1 VKPRRTLDRIAVAL
15 LALAVFVLGH
25 DLLFLLAGGA
35 NYRAVLAA
43 SGHGSIWDITV
54 MTVVGAAAGLT
65 GLGLRR
71 LVVLSRLARGIDPVS
86 ADAEHGV
93 PHLLWQTLRLW
104 ATILP
109 IALLLLVA
117 NENLE
122 RAAIG
127 VPLPGLGIIVAA
139 GPIFAAVALAVAIVA
154 ALYGWRRD
162 LLISRLAAARRT
174 WLRSTT
180 LHHPRLPWVD
190 RRPGSIAGRRLAG
203 RAPPSMALGR

>member
-15 LALAVFVLGH
+15 LSLAVFVLGH
-25 DLLFLLAGGA
+25 DLLFLLTGGA

-43 SGHGSIWDITV
+43 SGHGSIWDITA
-54 MTVVGAAAGLT
+54 MTVAGAAAGLT

-71 LVVLSRLARGIDPVS
+71 LLILSRLTRGLGPMS
-86 ADAEHGV
+86 SDAQHGV
-93 PHLLWQTLRLW
+93 PSLLRQTLRLW

-109 IALLLLVA
+109 IALLILVA

-127 VPLPGLGIIVAA
+127 VPLPGFGIIVAA

-162 LLISRLAAARRT
+162 LLVSRLVAADRT
-174 WLRSTT
+174 WERSPSVPYP
-180 LHHPRLPWVD
+180 HLPWVD

-203 RAPPSMALGR
+203 RAPPSMAFGR